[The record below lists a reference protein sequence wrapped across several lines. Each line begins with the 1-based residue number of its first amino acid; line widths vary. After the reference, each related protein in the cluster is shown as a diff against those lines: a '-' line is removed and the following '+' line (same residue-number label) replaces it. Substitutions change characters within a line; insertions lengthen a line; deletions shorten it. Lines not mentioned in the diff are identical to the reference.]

1 MFNRSKNPRVWR
13 SLDKTATA
21 LFALLREKD
30 YGDITI
36 SEVCTKAGL
45 TRKTFYRDFDSL
57 DDVVDFAVYSRISEY
72 IANPHPNS
80 FQEYVFRFFSF
91 CAERKEVLALFE
103 KQHIYHLFVRSVA
116 TYLTEST
123 YLKALAISAGFN
135 SENRD
140 YFWKSLVW
148 EECAFVEV
156 WIQRGF
162 RETPEEL
169 VHLNV
174 QLLSVFKGI

>member
-13 SLDKTATA
+13 SLDKTAAA
-21 LFALLREKD
+21 LFTLLREKD
-30 YGDITI
+30 YGEITI
-36 SEVCTKAGL
+36 SEVCAKAGL

-57 DDVVDFAVYSRISEY
+57 DDVVDFAVYSRVKEY
-72 IANPHPNS
+72 LAHPTSGS
-80 FQEYVFRFFSF
+80 FRDSIYRFFAF
-91 CAERKEVLALFE
+91 CAQKKEVLSLLERQGIYPLFA
-103 KQHIYHLFVRSVA
+103 KSVA
-116 TYLTEST
+116 TYLTESSS
-123 YLKALAISAGFN
+123 LKALAISAGFDN
-135 SENRD
+135 ENRV
-140 YFWKSLVW
+140 YFWKSFVQ

-174 QLLSVFKGI
+174 QLFSVFKGT

>member
-21 LFALLREKD
+21 LFALLREKAYD
-30 YGDITI
+30 NITI
-36 SEVCTKAGL
+36 CEVCAKAGL
-45 TRKTFYRDFDSL
+45 TRKTFYRDFGSL
-57 DDVVDFAVYSRISEY
+57 DDVVDFAVYSRISQFV
-72 IANPHPNS
+72 ANPHPSS
-80 FQEYVFRFFSF
+80 FQEYLYRFFAF
-91 CAERKEVLALFE
+91 CAERKEALALFE
-103 KQHIYHLFVRSVA
+103 KQRIYHLFVRSVA
-116 TYLTEST
+116 AYLTEST
-123 YLKALAISAGFN
+123 YLKTLAISAGFN

-140 YFWKSLVW
+140 YFWKSLIQ

-169 VHLNV
+169 VQLNV
-174 QLLSVFKGI
+174 QLLSVFKGV

>member
-21 LFALLREKD
+21 LFTLLREKD

-36 SEVCTKAGL
+36 SEVCAKAGL

-57 DDVVDFAVYSRISEY
+57 DDVVDFAVYARISEY
-72 IANPHPNS
+72 IANPHPSS
-80 FQEYVFRFFSF
+80 FQEYVYRFFAF

-123 YLKALAISAGFN
+123 YLKNLAISAGFN

-140 YFWKSLVW
+140 YFWKSLVQ

-174 QLLSVFKGI
+174 QLLSVFKDI